1 MVLFQD
7 PDEIVR
13 IKVRRKTREE
23 LKRCGIKGETYEV
36 IIRRLI
42 EGEGEEEKK

>member
-13 IKVRRKTREE
+13 IKIRRKTREE
-23 LKRCGIKGETYEV
+23 LKQYGVKGETYEI
-36 IIRRLI
+36 IIRRLMKRW
-42 EGEGEEEKK
+42 GEEEKK